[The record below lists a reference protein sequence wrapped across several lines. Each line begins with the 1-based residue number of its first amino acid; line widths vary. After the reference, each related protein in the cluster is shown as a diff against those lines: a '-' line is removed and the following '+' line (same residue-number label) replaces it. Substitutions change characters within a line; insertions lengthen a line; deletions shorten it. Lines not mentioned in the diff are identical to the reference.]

1 MAVKK
6 VHYGEIV
13 EVTFKFPGEGY
24 KVHPALVVSGQDLQ
38 EDEDGMFYA
47 VLISSKNHSPK
58 YTLELKDEWL
68 TRPVPKQSYFVTHF
82 MTYFNPEEV
91 SQSYRTSVKSEYI
104 DIILC
109 KVVKS
114 IFELDIDIE

>member
-1 MAVKK
+1 MAVKS

-24 KVHPALVVSGQDLQ
+24 KVHPALVISGKNLQD
-38 EDEDGMFYA
+38 EEEGMFYA
-47 VLISSKNHSPK
+47 VLISSKNYAPK

-68 TRPVPKQSYFVTHF
+68 TRPMPKQSYFVTHF

-91 SQSYRTSVKSEYI
+91 SRSYLTSVKSGYM
-104 DIILC
+104 DTILC
-109 KVVKS
+109 KVINS
-114 IFELDIDIE
+114 IFELDIEIE

>member
-1 MAVKK
+1 MAVKS

-13 EVTFKFPGEGY
+13 EVTFKFPNEGY
-24 KVHPALVVSGQDLQ
+24 KVHPALVVSGSELQ
-38 EDEDGMFYA
+38 KDEDGMFYA

-68 TRPVPKQSYFVTHF
+68 TRPMPKHSYFVTHF
-82 MTYFNPEEV
+82 MTYFSPDEV
-91 SQSYRTSVKSEYI
+91 TQSYRTSVKSKYM
-104 DIILC
+104 DAILC

>member
-24 KVHPALVVSGQDLQ
+24 KVHPALVISGQDLQ

-47 VLISSKNHSPK
+47 VLISSKNHSSK

-68 TRPVPKQSYFVTHF
+68 TRPMPKQSYFVTHF
-82 MTYFNPEEV
+82 MTYFSPEEV
-91 SQSYRTSVKSEYI
+91 SQSYRTSVKSEYM